1 MKWKEWRKYSQEKII
16 NSYFANFFLCL
27 HFHAFNV
34 ELKIYENIVNSKK
47 LWSIE
52 EETGI
57 VQCKLIYFT

>member
-1 MKWKEWRKYSQEKII
+1 MERMAKI
-16 NSYFANFFLCL
+16 FARENYKFILCKFFFMCL